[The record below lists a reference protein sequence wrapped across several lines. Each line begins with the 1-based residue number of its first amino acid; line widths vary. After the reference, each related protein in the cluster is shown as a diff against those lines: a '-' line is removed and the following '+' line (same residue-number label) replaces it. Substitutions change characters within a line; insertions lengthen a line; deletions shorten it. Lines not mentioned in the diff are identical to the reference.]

1 MNKNRLLIS
10 TSTFGLIDPA
20 PLERISQAGFDCVLN
35 PYKQTLSTQQLIEL
49 LDGVSGLIAGTEK
62 ITEEVFKARP
72 HLRIISRCGAGIDN
86 IDLQAAQKYGV
97 AIAST
102 PEAPILS
109 VAELTLGLML
119 NLMRSLSL
127 SDRLIRAGRW
137 EKRMGSLLSGKTV
150 GIIGFGQV
158 GEVLAR
164 LLQPFHVK
172 IKAYDV
178 KPKTDIA
185 RSLLVE
191 YVDLNELL
199 KISDVVTIHLP
210 LNPET
215 KNLINAKTLALMK
228 KEAILV
234 NTSRGEII
242 DEEALYYALK
252 SERITGSALDVFTQE
267 PYMGKLREL
276 NNVVL
281 TSHIGSYTAEARVKM
296 ENLAVE
302 NVLKFF
308 STSIKDDK

>member
-1 MNKNRLLIS
+1 MNKNKLLIS
-10 TSTFGLIDPA
+10 TSTFGLIDPT
-20 PLERISQAGFDCVLN
+20 PLEKISQAGFDCILN

-72 HLRIISRCGAGIDN
+72 HLKIISRCGAGIDN
-86 IDLQAAQKYGV
+86 IDLQAAKKYGI

-119 NLMRSLSL
+119 NVMRSLGL
-127 SDRLIRAGRW
+127 SDRLIRAGKW
-137 EKRMGSLLSGKTV
+137 EKRMGSLLSGKTI

-178 KPKTDIA
+178 KPRTDTA

-210 LNPET
+210 LNSET
-215 KNLINAKTLALMK
+215 KDLINAKTLALMK

-242 DEEALYYALK
+242 DEEALYNALK
-252 SERITGSALDVFTQE
+252 SERITGAALDVFTQE
-267 PYMGKLREL
+267 PYAGKLREL

-308 STSIKDDK
+308 SAHPKDDK